1 MTTLRAGALTH
12 RRGEQSAPRLMD
24 LRRVFVR
31 LHRWV
36 GFGLG
41 GWFVLLGLT
50 GGIMVWHD
58 ELDAWLNPQW
68 FAAQLSCG
76 DRADRSVART
86 LSVFAGAVPQAQAAM
101 VMAPRTPG
109 APYSVW
115 EPATPDGTRRQH
127 FIDADCGRYL
137 GMRVRGAMR
146 LDRAHVVPAVF
157 ELHRSLLVGDVGH
170 AAVGI
175 GGLVLLGLAMSGLL
189 LAWPRGA
196 AAGRWRSVLTIK
208 RGAATARVVYD
219 LHRATGLWLLPFLLL
234 MSVSGAWFCF
244 PQQGR
249 ALIGSVL
256 PTLPQGMQPIDAPA
270 ASRVT
275 QGEPD
280 ALIELA
286 EAQWPAAQWSRLQ
299 LPEGSRA
306 YYEVRLLQRGEMRS
320 DTGDTRVRL
329 TAQGQVIAIRDPL
342 HAPAGETVLAWLFP
356 LHSAEVLGWAGRVA
370 WSLFGLVPAL
380 LLGSSVWLWWR
391 RQRVRR
397 ASSLF
402 P

>member
-1 MTTLRAGALTH
+1 
-12 RRGEQSAPRLMD
+12 
-24 LRRVFVR
+24 
-31 LHRWV
+31 
-36 GFGLG
+36 
-41 GWFVLLGLT
+41 
-50 GGIMVWHD
+50 
-58 ELDAWLNPQW
+58 
-68 FAAQLSCG
+68 
-76 DRADRSVART
+76 
-86 LSVFAGAVPQAQAAM
+86 
-101 VMAPRTPG
+101 
-109 APYSVW
+109 
-115 EPATPDGTRRQH
+115 
-127 FIDADCGRYL
+127 
-137 GMRVRGAMR
+137 
-146 LDRAHVVPAVF
+146 
-157 ELHRSLLVGDVGH
+157 
-170 AAVGI
+170 
-175 GGLVLLGLAMSGLL
+175 
-189 LAWPRGA
+189 
-196 AAGRWRSVLTIK
+196 
-208 RGAATARVVYD
+208 
-219 LHRATGLWLLPFLLL
+219 
-234 MSVSGAWFCF
+234 
-244 PQQGR
+244 
-249 ALIGSVL
+249 
-256 PTLPQGMQPIDAPA
+256 MQPIDAPA

-342 HAPAGETVLAWLFP
+342 HAPAGETVLA
-356 LHSAEVLGWAGRVA
+356 EVLGWAGRVA